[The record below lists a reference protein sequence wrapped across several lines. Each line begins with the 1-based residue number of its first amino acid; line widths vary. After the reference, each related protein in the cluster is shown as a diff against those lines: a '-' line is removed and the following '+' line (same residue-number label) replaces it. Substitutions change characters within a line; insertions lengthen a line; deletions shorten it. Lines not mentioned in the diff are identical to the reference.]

1 MTAEERKEI
10 ARAKRRE
17 YYRTHKEQMA
27 AANKRWQQSHRE
39 HLRAYQKAY
48 REAHPEKVRAWRD
61 NSLRSWFEKKLEA
74 ANAQEG
80 KANGQKTADE

>member
-1 MTAEERKEI
+1 MTDEERKEI

-17 YYRTHKEQMA
+17 YYCTHKEQMA
-27 AANKRWQQSHRE
+27 AANKRWQQSHKE

-61 NSLRSWFEKKLEA
+61 NSLRSWFEKKLAA
-74 ANAQEG
+74 ANAQEV
-80 KANGQKTADE
+80 KTDGQKAAIE

>member
-1 MTAEERKEI
+1 MTDAERKEI

-17 YYRTHKEQMA
+17 YYLAHKEQAA

-48 REAHPEKVRAWRD
+48 RDTRPEKVKTWRD
-61 NSLRSWFEKKLEA
+61 NSLRSWFEKKLAA

-80 KANGQKTADE
+80 KANGQKKAIE